1 MAFEQSS
8 SKPGLQYLMMFK
20 HNSSSLG
27 PQCHMVFAD
36 NTSGPAPQR
45 KESSE
50 LVQNPVSP
58 TPYVPPST
66 KNYEILFQ
74 LLIDEYFNRLPRAVS
89 PDPVA
94 IAAPRAVDPA
104 SSPSQS
110 FDTLTKLTNNHPL
123 EKVIG
128 DPSQRFRQEVTYKN
142 MPFGATLTQR
152 TIRFHSVGNGLVE
165 IYYLKGRIMVVI
177 LHLHHLYPEELSVS
191 THQRI
196 SGSRGNYKS
205 FYKENDEADHR
216 LLLQTE

>member
-45 KESSE
+45 KESSGLGLHQSIARYISSR

-94 IAAPRAVDPA
+94 IAAPRVVDPA
-104 SSPSQS
+104 GSP
-110 FDTLTKLTNNHPL
+110 
-123 EKVIG
+123 
-128 DPSQRFRQEVTYKN
+128 
-142 MPFGATLTQR
+142 
-152 TIRFHSVGNGLVE
+152 
-165 IYYLKGRIMVVI
+165 
-177 LHLHHLYPEELSVS
+177 LS
-191 THQRI
+191 
-196 SGSRGNYKS
+196 NY
-205 FYKENDEADHR
+205 H
-216 LLLQTE
+216 